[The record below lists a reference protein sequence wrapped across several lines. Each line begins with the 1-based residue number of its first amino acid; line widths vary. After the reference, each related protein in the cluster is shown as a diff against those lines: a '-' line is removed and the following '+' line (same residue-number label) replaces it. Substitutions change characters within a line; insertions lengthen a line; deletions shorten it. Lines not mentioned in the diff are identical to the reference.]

1 VNSVQPP
8 LANSYW
14 VLPGRLLAGEYPI
27 VGELPT
33 PAERIQ
39 LLLAAGIS
47 CFIDLTEPGECE
59 PYDSLLPVEIDYVR
73 KPIPDQQV
81 PRALAHMH
89 EIQMEIDLA
98 LASGRGVYVHCRAG
112 IGRTGTVVG
121 CFLIEQGAAPEAA
134 LEQLNVLWKQCARS
148 VSWPLVPQTEA
159 QADFIRGWRPQR
171 AAPRAVPRAAPGP
184 MADELPLRIV
194 GSLRERFL
202 GALLGLATGDALA
215 AATQYRRPKSFPN
228 VGDLLG
234 GGPFDLPRG
243 AWSDDTA
250 MALCLAESLSEQEQF
265 DPRDQLQRYL
275 RWQRDGHLSATGQCL
290 GITASTAR
298 ALALGQRRR
307 QPYSGSHDPLQ
318 LDPEPLSRVA
328 PAVLFNFADPA
339 LAIQAGGDAARVTC
353 QAPLVVDACR
363 LLAALVHGALRG
375 EGRAA
380 LLKPP
385 LSLFSARPLHRELE
399 TLTGSLDEPAR
410 ANGGALDVLRLALR
424 AFAASDNFRDGALLA
439 VNQGGNSDAIG
450 AVYGQLAG
458 AHYGV
463 NAIPPAWLAAL
474 ALREKIESLADALL
488 AGALVRVAASV
499 RAS

>member
-1 VNSVQPP
+1 MSGAAPP

-27 VGELPT
+27 AHDLQT
-33 PAERIQ
+33 PAERLQ
-39 LLLAAGIS
+39 LLRSAGIS

-59 PYDSLLPVEIDYVR
+59 PYEGLLPVEIDYVR

-121 CFLIEQGAAPEAA
+121 CFLIERGAAPA
-134 LEQLNVLWKQCARS
+134 LALQELNALWKQCARS
-148 VSWPLVPQTEA
+148 LSWPLVPQTEA
-159 QADFIRGWRPQR
+159 QADFIRAWRPQR
-171 AAPRAVPRAAPGP
+171 APRTAPPAV
-184 MADELPLRIV
+184 ADELPLRVV

-202 GALLGLATGDALA
+202 GSLLGLATGDALA

-250 MALCLAESLSEQEQF
+250 MALCLAESLAEKDQF

-275 RWQRDGHLSATGQCL
+275 RWQREGHLSATGQCL

-307 QPYSGSHDPLQ
+307 QPYSGSHDPTQ

-328 PAVLFNFADPA
+328 PAVLFSFADVGQ
-339 LAIQAGGDAARVTC
+339 AIQAGGDAARVTC

-363 LLAALVHGALRG
+363 LLAALVHAALRG
-375 EGRAA
+375 EQRAQ

-385 LSLFSARPLHRELE
+385 LALFSARPLHREVE
-399 TLTGSLDEPAR
+399 TLLGSLDEPAR
-410 ANGGALDVLRLALR
+410 ANGGAIDVLRLALR
-424 AFAASDNFRDGALLA
+424 AFTATDNFRDGALLA

-463 NAIPPAWLAAL
+463 NAIPPGWLAAL
-474 ALREKIESLADALL
+474 ALRAKIESLADALL

>member
-1 VNSVQPP
+1 VSELRPP

-14 VLPGRLLAGEYPI
+14 VLPGRLLAGEYPAA
-27 VGELPT
+27 GDDQS

-39 LLLAAGIS
+39 LLRAAGIS
-47 CFIDLTEPGECE
+47 CFIDLTEPGECP
-59 PYDSLLPVEIDYVR
+59 PYENLLPIEIDYVR

-81 PRALAHMH
+81 PRAVAHMH
-89 EIQMEIDLA
+89 EIQMELDLA

-112 IGRTGTVVG
+112 IGRTGTVIG
-121 CFLIEQGAAPEAA
+121 CFLIERGAAPVMA
-134 LEQLNVLWKQCARS
+134 LKQLNELWKQSARS
-148 VSWPLVPQTEA
+148 ASWPLVPQTEE
-159 QADFIRGWRPQR
+159 QADFIRDWRPR
-171 AAPRAVPRAAPGP
+171 REPRAAVAVAAPT
-184 MADELPLRIV
+184 ADELPLRVV
-194 GSLRERFL
+194 GSLRERYL

-250 MALCLAESLSEQEQF
+250 MALCLAESLTDKEQF

-275 RWQRDGHLSATGQCL
+275 RWQREGYLSATGQCL
-290 GITASTAR
+290 GITAATAR

-307 QPYSGSHDPLQ
+307 QPYSGSHDPTQ

-328 PAVLFNFADPA
+328 SAVLFGFADA
-339 LAIQAGGDAARVTC
+339 AQAIQAGGDAARVTC

-363 LLAALVHGALRG
+363 LLAALVHAALRG
-375 EGRAA
+375 ESRAQ
-380 LLKPP
+380 LLRPSP
-385 LSLFSARPLHRELE
+385 ALFSARPLHREVEALPEALE
-399 TLTGSLDEPAR
+399 EPAR
-410 ANGGALDVLRLALR
+410 SNGGALDVLRLALR
-424 AFAASDNFRDGALLA
+424 AFKSTDNFRDGALLA
-439 VNQGGNSDAIG
+439 VNQGGNSDVIG

-458 AHYGV
+458 AHYGI
-463 NAIPPAWLAAL
+463 NAIPPGWLAAL
-474 ALREKIESLADALL
+474 ALREKIEALADALL
-488 AGALVRVAASV
+488 TGALVRVAGSV

>member
-1 VNSVQPP
+1 VSSAQPP

-14 VLPGRLLAGEYPI
+14 VLPGRLLAGEYPAARD
-27 VGELPT
+27 LQT
-33 PAERIQ
+33 PAERIK

-47 CFIDLTEPGECE
+47 CFIDLTEPEECE
-59 PYDSLLPVEIDYVR
+59 PYESLLPVEIDYVR

-81 PRALAHMH
+81 PRAIAHMH

-121 CFLIEQGAAPEAA
+121 CFLIERGAAPEAA
-134 LEQLNVLWKQCARS
+134 LEQLNVLWRQCARS
-148 VSWPLVPQTEA
+148 ASWPLVPQTEA
-159 QADFIRGWRPQR
+159 QADFIREWRPQR
-171 AAPRAVPRAAPGP
+171 AAPRAAPAVA
-184 MADELPLRIV
+184 ADEPPLRVV

-250 MALCLAESLSEQEQF
+250 MALCLAESLSEKEQF
-265 DPRDQLQRYL
+265 DPRDQLQRYV

-307 QPYSGSHDPLQ
+307 QPYSGSHDPTQ

-328 PAVLFNFADPA
+328 PAVLFGFADA
-339 LAIQAGGDAARVTC
+339 GQAIQAGGDAARVTC

-363 LLAALVHGALRG
+363 LLAALVHAALRG
-375 EGRAA
+375 EGRAQ

-385 LSLFSARPLHRELE
+385 LSLFSARPLHREIEL
-399 TLTGSLDEPAR
+399 LPGSLDEPAR
-410 ANGGALDVLRLALR
+410 ANGGAVDVLRLALR
-424 AFAASDNFRDGALLA
+424 AFAATDNFRDGALLA

-463 NAIPPAWLAAL
+463 NAIPPGWLAAL
-474 ALREKIESLADALL
+474 ALREKIESLADALPT
-488 AGALVRVAASV
+488 GALVRVASSV

>member
-1 VNSVQPP
+1 MPP
-8 LANSYW
+8 LTNSYW
-14 VLPGRLLAGEYPI
+14 VLPGRLLAGEYPTTRDFQ
-27 VGELPT
+27 T
-33 PAERIQ
+33 PAERIK

-59 PYDSLLPVEIDYVR
+59 PYESLLPVEIDYVR

-81 PRALAHMH
+81 PRAIAHMY
-89 EIQMEIDLA
+89 EIQMEIELA

-121 CFLIEQGAAPEAA
+121 CFLIEQGAAPGAA
-134 LEQLNVLWKQCARS
+134 LEQLNRLWKQCARS
-148 VSWPLVPQTEA
+148 ATWPLVPQTEA
-159 QADFIRGWRPQR
+159 QADFIREWRPRR
-171 AAPRAVPRAAPGP
+171 AAPLAAPVAA
-184 MADELPLRIV
+184 ADELPLRVV

-202 GALLGLATGDALA
+202 GSLLGLATGDALA

-250 MALCLAESLSEQEQF
+250 MALCLAESLAEKEQF
-265 DPRDQLQRYL
+265 DPRDQLQRYV
-275 RWQRDGHLSATGQCL
+275 RWQREGYLSATGQCL

-307 QPYSGSHDPLQ
+307 QPYSGSHDPTQ

-328 PAVLFNFADPA
+328 PAVLFNFADA
-339 LAIQAGGDAARVTC
+339 GQAIQAGGDQARVTC

-363 LLAALVHGALRG
+363 LLAALVHRALRG
-375 EGRAA
+375 EPRAP
-380 LLKPP
+380 LLKSSPA
-385 LSLFSARPLHRELE
+385 LFGGRPLHRELE
-399 TLTGSLDEPAR
+399 ALLGSLDEPAR
-410 ANGGALDVLRLALR
+410 ANGGAIDVLRLALR
-424 AFAASDNFRDGALLA
+424 AFSATDNFRDGALLA

-458 AHYGV
+458 AHYGI
-463 NAIPPAWLAAL
+463 NAIPPGWLAAL
-474 ALREKIESLADALL
+474 ALRGKIESLADALL
-488 AGALVRVAASV
+488 TGALVRVASSV

>member
-1 VNSVQPP
+1 MSELRPP

-14 VLPGRLLAGEYPI
+14 VLPGRLLAGEYPATSD
-27 VGELPT
+27 GQSA
-33 PAERIQ
+33 AERIE
-39 LLLAAGIS
+39 LLRAAGIS

-59 PYDSLLPVEIDYVR
+59 PYENLLPLEIEYLR

-81 PRALAHMH
+81 PRATAHMH
-89 EIQMEIDLA
+89 EIQMELDMA
-98 LASGRGVYVHCRAG
+98 LESGRAVYVHCRAG
-112 IGRTGTVVG
+112 IGRTGTVIG
-121 CFLIEQGAAPEAA
+121 CFLIERGAAPERA
-134 LEQLNVLWKQCARS
+134 LELLNELWKQCARS
-148 VSWPLVPQTEA
+148 ASWPLVPQTEE
-159 QADFIRGWRPQR
+159 QADYIRDWRPR
-171 AAPRAVPRAAPGP
+171 HEPAPVAPRPV
-184 MADELPLRIV
+184 ADELPLRVV

-250 MALCLAESLSEQEQF
+250 MALCLAASLSEKEQF
-265 DPRDQLQRYL
+265 DPRDQLQRYV
-275 RWQRDGHLSATGQCL
+275 RWQREGYLSATGQCV

-307 QPYSGSHDPLQ
+307 QPYSGSHDPTQ

-328 PAVLFNFADPA
+328 PAVLFSFADA
-339 LAIQAGGDAARVTC
+339 AQAIQAGGDAARVTC

-363 LLAALVHGALRG
+363 LLAALVHAALRG
-375 EGRAA
+375 EPRAQ
-380 LLKPP
+380 LLKPSP
-385 LSLFSARPLHRELE
+385 AQFSARPLHREVEAL
-399 TLTGSLDEPAR
+399 LDTIDDAAR

-424 AFAASDNFRDGALLA
+424 AFHATDNFRDGALLA
-439 VNQGGNSDAIG
+439 VNQGGNSDVIG

-463 NAIPPAWLAAL
+463 NAIPPGWLAAL
-474 ALREKIESLADALL
+474 ALRDKIESLADALL
-488 AGALVRVAASV
+488 TSALVRVAASV